1 MQKLVL
7 SCFVTMFSIAI
18 ASTTSVM
25 SANAQTAVEYI
36 DSSSPQ
42 VVENISGNIVTF
54 KNVSGE
60 SHNYY
65 VPTWMI
71 EKYDLKVSSS
81 TYLYNR
87 NIVQGIYH
95 SRYIDEVSPG
105 LLEMD
110 AFTLHET
117 LRNCRRFD
125 NPESEGLGSGKRV
138 WYKTEGCPSTIPI
151 VGAMG
156 VSQPKTVAFVET
168 SSTTTPINSTTSTD
182 STTPTN
188 YTNPTPEVA
197 PVRGL
202 W

>member
-1 MQKLVL
+1 M
-7 SCFVTMFSIAI
+7 
-18 ASTTSVM
+18 
-25 SANAQTAVEYI
+25 
-36 DSSSPQ
+36 
-42 VVENISGNIVTF
+42 
-54 KNVSGE
+54 SGE

-95 SRYIDEVSPG
+95 NRYINEISPG
-105 LLEMD
+105 LLDMD
-110 AFTLHET
+110 AFAIHET

-125 NPESEGLGSGKRV
+125 NPESEGLGSGKHV
-138 WYKTEGCPSTIPI
+138 WYKTEGCPSMIPI
-151 VGAMG
+151 VGAMD
-156 VSQPKTVAFVET
+156 VSQPKTVAFVDTTPTPTPMNSTTFTT
-168 SSTTTPINSTTSTD
+168 STTPINSTT
-182 STTPTN
+182 
-188 YTNPTPEVA
+188 PTPEVVNEQA